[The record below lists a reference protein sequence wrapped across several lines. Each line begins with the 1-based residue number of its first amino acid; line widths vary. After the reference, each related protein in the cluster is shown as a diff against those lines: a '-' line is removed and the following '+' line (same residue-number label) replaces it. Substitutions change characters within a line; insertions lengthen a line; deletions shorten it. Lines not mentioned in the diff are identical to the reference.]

1 MWLGRAWSVPCEV
14 SHIYINNRDWR
25 ARPSEYL
32 LLQSSLYLFITL
44 FAYSILNLFIS
55 IIFEAHEDVKEM
67 CGTGGRRR
75 DSLLFNFL
83 HQTHFDGSS
92 PEFRQD
98 DNSPDWYVMRDCALG
113 VRSPRRTSH
122 GITKRLLKVWRNFTT
137 TYTEVDNHGAAQT
150 TLRRAVHL
158 GARRDEKKLVQ
169 IRRLT
174 QTSASTMETETS
186 DNVHGTSL
194 EAPPPPPP
202 PGTAP

>member
-1 MWLGRAWSVPCEV
+1 ILLASLLVLKVNAATTEEVLEDILSLTYWIVVELSV
-14 SHIYINNRDWR
+14 
-25 ARPSEYL
+25 L
-32 LLQSSLYLFITL
+32 L
-44 FAYSILNLFIS
+44 
-55 IIFEAHEDVKEM
+55 EM

-169 IRRLT
+169 LRRLT

-186 DNVHGTSL
+186 DN
-194 EAPPPPPP
+194 
-202 PGTAP
+202 